1 MFSLQARHARA
12 SAAQVGGRPG
22 IPCGMMPG
30 MKRDEYQIVTRQEVE
45 VPGCLSLLVFTVILV
60 GLGLW
65 GLFGMLQAQ
74 LGFGYNSPAE
84 EAAGQ
89 QASSLMWLCGAFLVG
104 GWVAYLKGARE
115 VFRPKVLLAVLA
127 LLWAVYVAD
136 GMKYRALIE
145 AERARAEDG
154 GSPQDGTP

>member
-1 MFSLQARHARA
+1 
-12 SAAQVGGRPG
+12 
-22 IPCGMMPG
+22 
-30 MKRDEYQIVTRQEVE
+30 MKRDEYQIVTKQEVE
-45 VPGCLSLLVFTVILV
+45 VPGCVSLLGFTVVLV

-74 LGFGYNSPAE
+74 LGFGYTTPAQ

-89 QASSLMWLCGAFLVG
+89 QASSLMWLCGAVLVG
-104 GWVAYLKGARE
+104 GWVAYLKGARDF
-115 VFRPKVLLAVLA
+115 FRPKVLLAVLA

-154 GSPQDGTP
+154 VSPQDGTP